1 MKILFLHRNFP
12 GQFKYLAM
20 ELAQDVNNE
29 VCFITN
35 NNTTRTTARIRKIV
49 YKLKRKV
56 PKDCHRYLRFYEDA
70 IIHGQA
76 VAEVLIQMKTQGYK
90 PDIIYGH
97 TWGCTLFVKDIFPD
111 VPLVCYF
118 EWFYNPEGADVGFNG
133 EYVGVDTRAK
143 LQCKNSHLLLDLLN
157 CDFGISPTEWQ
168 KAQFPKE
175 FQNKIEVLHE
185 GIDTNICCPKDN
197 AIFEF
202 NGKRFT
208 KEDEILTYA
217 TRGMEEYRGFPEFMK
232 TVEQLQKIRPN
243 MQVIIGGEDRV
254 CYGCHLKN
262 DTFKQKMLR
271 ELDLDLSRIHF
282 VGNLP
287 YAEYIKLL
295 QVSRCHVYLTYPFV
309 LSWSLLEAMATGCCI
324 VASDTAPVKE
334 VIQNNFNGI
343 LVDFYDI
350 DLLVKNVNL
359 ILNNPENF
367 SNIRTSARKTI
378 NEKFELKNLLNKQ
391 IEFLYNCKVLQLY
404 A

>member
-56 PKDCHRYLRFYEDA
+56 PKDCHRYLRFYEEA
-70 IIHGQA
+70 IIHGQS
-76 VAEVLIQMKTQGYK
+76 VAEVLIQMKNQGYK
-90 PDIIYGH
+90 PDLIYGH

-111 VPLVCYF
+111 VPLICYF
-118 EWFYNPEGADVGFNG
+118 EWFYNAEGADVGFNG

-168 KAQFPKE
+168 KSQFPKE
-175 FQNKIEVLHE
+175 FQNKIKVLHE

-202 NGKRFT
+202 KGKRFT

-232 TVEQLQKIRPN
+232 TLEQLQKIRPN

-350 DLLVKNVNL
+350 DLLVKNINL
-359 ILNNPENF
+359 ILNNPENY

-378 NEKFELKNLLNKQ
+378 NEKFELKKLLNKQ
-391 IEFLYNCKVLQLY
+391 IEFFNTCKILQT
-404 A
+404 

>member
-35 NNTTRTTARIRKIV
+35 NNTTGTTARIRKIV

-168 KAQFPKE
+168 KSQFPKE
-175 FQNKIEVLHE
+175 FQNKIKVLHE

-232 TVEQLQKIRPN
+232 TVERLQKIRPN

-309 LSWSLLEAMATGCCI
+309 LSWSLLETMATGCCI

-359 ILNNPENF
+359 ILNNPENY

-378 NEKFELKNLLNKQ
+378 NEKFELKKLLNKQ
-391 IEFLYNCKVLQLY
+391 IEFLNNCKVL
-404 A
+404 